1 MRSITLFITTVL
13 LTGVET
19 KGVGSLLLTE
29 LKFNKVPEP
38 ILQRVAG
45 LLFPQAPLTGGVL
58 KAAEKENRMGY
69 FLKCFVAGRVGVRW
83 ARHRTPMRARPATP
97 VRQPHVR
104 NGTHE
109 LSVTRWQRIL
119 TAHNSRRPLVG
130 ELPLRLDQ
138 ARRREGHVAGARGP
152 STDPVRPGLAQVAYD
167 QLWGAAFARV
177 IGVPLRQGAEYD

>member
-152 STDPVRPGLAQVAYD
+152 STDPVRSGLARAACD
-167 QLWGAAFARV
+167 QLWGVPFARV
-177 IGVPLRQGAEYD
+177 NGVPLRQGAEYD